1 MTRRRLLASALAL
14 AGCGRRKGAGFRG
27 FAFVANEEGRSI
39 AAVDLTAF
47 AVARHIRVA
56 TAPAAVLAH
65 PTRSLVYAL
74 TPASGE
80 LHELDVATLRIART
94 CRVARY
100 AVSMML
106 DPDGEHIWTASS
118 QPRQLVRVRLDTLHQ
133 DASISLPAE
142 PVDFDISREGDSAAV
157 TFGPAGGLAIFDL
170 SGGARRLVAAG
181 RDLGRVRFR
190 SDGRALLVGDTGA
203 STILM
208 VEPRTGR
215 TVVDLPVAV
224 RPDSFCMKSDGG
236 QLFVTGAGMDAV
248 VILYPYNTE
257 VAETVLAG
265 RSPGAMVEV
274 PASNYLF
281 VANAGSGEV
290 TILDIETRRLLAV
303 VPVGREP
310 SCIGLTPD
318 QQYALVLNRA
328 SGDVAII
335 RVVSVAAKRTK
346 SAPLFTMI
354 PVGSR
359 PVSVAVQRI

>member
-1 MTRRRLLASALAL
+1 MTRRQLLASSLAL
-14 AGCGRRKGAGFRG
+14 GGCGRRKGTGFRG
-27 FAFVANEEGRSI
+27 FAFVANEEGKSI

-47 AVARHIRVA
+47 AVARHIRLA
-56 TAPAAVLAH
+56 AAPAAVVAH
-65 PTRSLVYAL
+65 PGRSLVYAL

-80 LHELDVATLRIART
+80 LHEVDVATLKVARTSRIARET
-94 CRVARY
+94 
-100 AVSMML
+100 VSMRL
-106 DPDGEHIWTASS
+106 DPAGEHIWVACSH
-118 QPRQLVRVRLDTLHQ
+118 PRQLVRVRLDALHA
-133 DASISLPAE
+133 DATIPLPAD
-142 PVDFDISREGDSAAV
+142 PVDFDICREGNSAAA

-170 SGGARRLVAAG
+170 PGGARRLVAAG
-181 RDLGRVRFR
+181 RNLARVRYR
-190 SDGRALLVGDTGA
+190 SDSRAVLAGDLA
-203 STILM
+203 SRSILI
-208 VEPRTGR
+208 VEPQTGR

-224 RPDSFCMKSDGG
+224 RPDTFCVKADGG
-236 QLFVTGAGMDAV
+236 QLFVSGDGMDAV
-248 VILYPYNTE
+248 VVVYPYNTE

-265 RSPGAMVEV
+265 RSPGAMAES

-310 SCIGLTPD
+310 ACIGLTPD

-335 RVVSVAAKRTK
+335 RVGSVAAKRTK

-359 PVSVAVQRI
+359 PVSVAVQRV